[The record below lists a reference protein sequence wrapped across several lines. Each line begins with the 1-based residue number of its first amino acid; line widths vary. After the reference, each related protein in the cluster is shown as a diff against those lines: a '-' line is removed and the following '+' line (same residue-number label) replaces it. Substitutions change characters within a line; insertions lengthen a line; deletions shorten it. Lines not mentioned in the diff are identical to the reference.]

1 MGYALSSLAYIYLM
15 ISLTAY
21 TPQMYNNHQTCKTT
35 RQNSFNLRGGRMKL
49 KDRFVLSYFAAGF
62 LPLLLLG
69 IWSIINL
76 NNLNIKTMSAFYNA
90 QLFQIN
96 NNINTLLL
104 SVKQDVESFSAD
116 KTLASVSYHT
126 FTNFLEAD
134 EKTFKYQFSSQEQ
147 LIINKFLSY
156 KQAHPYVNS
165 VYIGFINGAF
175 VRSEIRPR
183 PTKYDPRVRIWYKL
197 AAENPGKTMQTQPYL
212 SLTSDDVNI
221 AMAKTI
227 YFNSELRGVFGID
240 LTLDRISNFVHNIKL
255 LKGSY
260 IMLADSSG
268 MILTNPDKTKLF
280 KHISILNGKTIS
292 KIMEN
297 REGFLKIPMDKIPS
311 YIFYY
316 TSPEL
321 GWKICAVVPVRTA
334 QEQSLNILFGMGLS
348 IIILA
353 ILCLLA
359 SYYMADKLSNPFNRL
374 INDMRG
380 LSEKIKNRGNID
392 KIDIR
397 GDEEVQNLA
406 KAFNNMGKNLS
417 DAYKELDSNFKRVT
431 ELDKLKSAFVSM
443 ISHELRTP
451 LTIIK
456 GSSLLLKKSMD
467 TPINKKQSELLEMIV
482 NSANKFQIIIEDL
495 LDITKIESGVFSVKK
510 TLCNIS
516 SAADESINN
525 VFEPARQKNIML
537 IKNYNDELFW
547 QADVFRLGRIFSNL
561 LNNAIKFSPE
571 NSGVNL
577 EIEILP
583 GSMTGFPDYLKNT
596 IKPDEEYLK
605 ISVTDNGP
613 GIQDIYKD
621 KIFDKFFQ
629 VEDILT
635 RKHQGAGIGLS
646 IAKGLSEAH
655 GGFIWVV
662 SDGVD
667 KGSKFCVILPKI

>member
-1 MGYALSSLAYIYLM
+1 
-15 ISLTAY
+15 
-21 TPQMYNNHQTCKTT
+21 
-35 RQNSFNLRGGRMKL
+35 
-49 KDRFVLSYFAAGF
+49 VLSYFAAGF

>member
-1 MGYALSSLAYIYLM
+1 
-15 ISLTAY
+15 
-21 TPQMYNNHQTCKTT
+21 
-35 RQNSFNLRGGRMKL
+35 MKL

>member
-1 MGYALSSLAYIYLM
+1 
-15 ISLTAY
+15 
-21 TPQMYNNHQTCKTT
+21 
-35 RQNSFNLRGGRMKL
+35 MKL

-165 VYIGFINGAF
+165 VYIGFVNGAF

-495 LDITKIESGVFSVKK
+495 LDISKIESGVFSVKK

-571 NSGVNL
+571 NSGVSL

-596 IKPDEEYLK
+596 IKPDEEYVK

-646 IAKGLSEAH
+646 IAKGLTESH
-655 GGFIWVV
+655 GGYIWVV
-662 SDGVD
+662 SDGAD
-667 KGSKFCVILPKI
+667 KGSKFCVLLPKK